1 MQERLHVN
9 VMSIRALE
17 LDINVVLLIF
27 KFKFSQVNLVKSS
40 QFSQVG
46 QKDKETDKERII
58 SRLN

>member
-27 KFKFSQVNLVKSS
+27 KFKFSQVNLVESS